1 MSIADLA
8 ARAGFGG
15 RRLPSFQQTLVTECG
30 LACLAM
36 VASYHGH
43 DVDLP
48 GLRRRYPPSIKGVS
62 LARLI
67 HIAEQL
73 GFRARPLKLELDGLR
88 HLQMPCILHWDLA
101 HFVVLKRVSSRGVE
115 IHDPARGAVLLSL
128 SEVSRGFTGIA
139 LELEP
144 GTDFQAVR
152 ERRPI
157 SLRALTGR
165 LDGLIPSLSL
175 VLLLA
180 LALEAFTLVLPLA
193 LQLVVDH
200 VLVTADSDLLTLL
213 GVGFLAIVA
222 MQALTTALR
231 GWVIA
236 SISASVNSQWV
247 SNLFGHLLR
256 LPTEYFESRHIGAIM
271 SRFSSLSTIQQTLT
285 SSFVETLL
293 NGLTVILVLALLAAY
308 SPGLTLLVLGSF
320 LAYLGLRLLAYR
332 RLRTLNEEQLVY
344 SALQHTRII
353 ETVRGMQTVKL
364 ANKQAERHSRV
375 ANSTI
380 EVSNRQAQSQRLS
393 AGFSALNTL
402 LFGSQRIA
410 LLWLGGL
417 LVLGGEWTVGV
428 LVVFVAYAEMFST
441 RGAALIDRLIEF
453 GLLSVHAERIADI
466 ALEPPEDNQHSGY
479 VGPTPQ
485 PSLSVE
491 NLGFRYA
498 EDEPW
503 VIRRLNFSI
512 SAGEAVAIVGPS
524 GCGKTT
530 LAKLLLG
537 LLEPTEGS
545 IRIGGIDIRRYG
557 LAAYREMVGA
567 VMQNDELFAGSVAD
581 NISFFDPAGSLAAI
595 VSASRAACIHDEI
608 VAMPMGYESLIGDMG
623 SALSGGQKQRV
634 LLARALYRQPSL
646 LLLDEATSHL
656 DVDRERW
663 INRQVGELQITRI
676 IIAHRPD
683 TIASADRVIAL
694 RPADTAPA
702 SRHLEVVANPSET
715 AAAH

>member
-1 MSIADLA
+1 MNLADLA
-8 ARAGFGG
+8 ARAGFDS
-15 RRLPSFQQTLVTECG
+15 RRLPVFQQTLVTECG
-30 LACLAM
+30 LACLGM

-48 GLRRRYPPSIKGVS
+48 ALRRRFPPSVKGVS

-67 HIAEQL
+67 QIAEQL
-73 GFRARPLKLELDGLR
+73 GFQARPLKLELDGLR
-88 HLQMPCILHWDLA
+88 HLQTPCILHWDLG
-101 HFVVLKRVSSRGVE
+101 HYVVLKRVSSRGAE
-115 IHDPARGAVLLSL
+115 IHDPARGAVRLSL
-128 SEVSRGFTGIA
+128 SEVSRSFTGIA

-144 GTDFQAVR
+144 GTDFQPLV

-165 LDGLIPSLSL
+165 LDGLLQSISL

-236 SISASVNSQWV
+236 SISASINSQWV
-247 SNLFGHLLR
+247 GNLFGHLLR
-256 LPTEYFESRHIGAIM
+256 LPTAYFEGRHIGAIM
-271 SRFSSLSTIQQTLT
+271 SRFSSLTTIQQTLT
-285 SSFVETLL
+285 SSFVDALL
-293 NGLTVILVLALLAAY
+293 NGLTVILVLAVLAAY
-308 SPGLTLLVLGSF
+308 SPALTLLVLGSF

-332 RLRTLNEEQLVY
+332 RLRRLNEEQLVFA
-344 SALQHTRII
+344 SLQHTRII

-380 EVSNRQAQSQRLS
+380 ELTNRQAQAQRLG

-441 RGAALIDRLIEF
+441 RGAALIDRLVEF
-453 GLLSVHAERIADI
+453 GLLGVHAERIADI
-466 ALEPPEDNQHSGY
+466 ALEPPEGHQQSSY

-485 PSLSVE
+485 PSLCVE

-503 VIRRLNFSI
+503 VIRHLNFSI
-512 SAGEAVAIVGPS
+512 RAGEAVAIVGPS

-581 NISFFDPAGSLAAI
+581 NISFFDPAGNLDAI
-595 VSASRAACIHDEI
+595 VAASRAACIHDEI
-608 VAMPMGYESLIGDMG
+608 VAMPMGYETQIGDMG

-634 LLARALYRQPSL
+634 LLARALYRQPAL

-663 INRQVGELQITRI
+663 INRQVSELQITRI

-694 RPADTAPA
+694 RPADA
-702 SRHLEVVANPSET
+702 SAGNRHLETVASLAET
-715 AAAH
+715 AGR